1 MTTAVLLIFHGPRVE
16 GSLSGMTDIIE
27 SKSGRLDIES
37 YDAMQTVKYALVA
50 NQVSISINPL

>member
-1 MTTAVLLIFHGPRVE
+1 MATAVLLIFHGPRVE
-16 GSLSGMTDIIE
+16 GSLSGLTDIID

-50 NQVSISINPL
+50 NQVSVSINPL

>member
-1 MTTAVLLIFHGPRVE
+1 MATAVLLIFHGHRVE